1 MPRQVIRGPRHAAA
15 PIYEGEGIGQRVTDV
30 LTGVEKE
37 IQERSNIRRKEQE
50 HRYALDELE
59 RNYRKEYTINPQDL
73 ARAAVD
79 TQESF
84 TNMGNRLSQLRQ
96 KLRNE
101 KLSEKELSE
110 MYMIEGSIESYKNII
125 NADTQMI
132 ADGNAAID
140 EGGFDAYSNPEDRAK
155 WMALAKKQLRLVEKN
170 GEWRYIGEID
180 GEEVDEAAIGF
191 LDGLQLTKKVDWGT
205 KTLDDKKD
213 IRSERKITNADGSVD
228 TEISYDE
235 AKARDIA
242 DSDLS
247 DPDQLNSYAF
257 RYLTEEEGLTDAQA
271 RDRINNEYKPNGFK
285 DIMPTLLNARVN
297 ELTAGAETI
306 RTKFA
311 PTRTGGGKPVYKP
324 ADVNQWNASIGRV
337 ERDLGT
343 GNIGQYFPNS
353 SVTKTPEGNYKIARI
368 DGRGNELSSYTLTP
382 DQVRLQAL
390 ENEGVDLGY
399 YNLYNRQRQ
408 QFNQAVELE
417 KLRAKANLTNEQLAP
432 FLDDPR
438 VQTGA
443 PKPVADPNLSISDF
457 RAINQLWKENNP
469 DALPPEPVVTEGDNV
484 EKVSQDNAFI
494 KEYKATLPATK
505 KRGKRDIVPKE
516 RREGLAR
523 IKRYNDLGGLDGIRS
538 KVSELQ
544 TFLANNPKSTGRGAA
559 ATKRNRPIIK
569 AEKELATLL
578 NDLQIFQ
585 PEQIV
590 GTQIVDTAT
599 QAAG

>member
-1 MPRQVIRGPRHAAA
+1 
-15 PIYEGEGIGQRVTDV
+15 
-30 LTGVEKE
+30 
-37 IQERSNIRRKEQE
+37 
-50 HRYALDELE
+50 
-59 RNYRKEYTINPQDL
+59 
-73 ARAAVD
+73 
-79 TQESF
+79 
-84 TNMGNRLSQLRQ
+84 
-96 KLRNE
+96 
-101 KLSEKELSE
+101 
-110 MYMIEGSIESYKNII
+110 
-125 NADTQMI
+125 
-132 ADGNAAID
+132 
-140 EGGFDAYSNPEDRAK
+140 
-155 WMALAKKQLRLVEKN
+155 MALAKKQLRLVEKN

-494 KEYKATLPATK
+494 KEYKATLPATC
-505 KRGKRDIVPKE
+505 
-516 RREGLAR
+516 
-523 IKRYNDLGGLDGIRS
+523 
-538 KVSELQ
+538 
-544 TFLANNPKSTGRGAA
+544 
-559 ATKRNRPIIK
+559 
-569 AEKELATLL
+569 LL
-578 NDLQIFQ
+578 YTS
-585 PEQIV
+585 P
-590 GTQIVDTAT
+590 
-599 QAAG
+599 